1 MTVDKRRSF
10 LLVVVAIVAAVAAA
24 LIMTIDRGSR
34 DAKDDCVVVSNGV
47 AGKPRVLGR
56 GGKTSEKVRRE
67 KPKLSNLKRRAQDD
81 SSAAELDDDM
91 SPEDRKLADA
101 IEKALDD
108 EDLSAACAL
117 AAKAASSTNS
127 DVRESMVN
135 TLGWFG
141 VKALPELTPF
151 LADQDESVRESAMGE
166 WSRALS
172 EIEDDGEKISIVELA
187 MHALADDDMLE
198 DVSSEYIGID
208 EKLAVES
215 LLRVIESGGTE
226 AGIAKAKETYEFVTG
241 EEFTDRADAEK
252 WIAEEYKQSRDE

>member
-1 MTVDKRRSF
+1 MRPFRFAT
-10 LLVVVAIVAAVAAA
+10 VVVIVVAAVAAA
-24 LIMTIDRGSR
+24 LILMVGRGGD
-34 DAKDDCVVVSNGV
+34 DAKEPRGDVSNGI
-47 AGKPRVLGR
+47 AGKPRILG
-56 GGKTSEKVRRE
+56 GGKKSGPAVGRA
-67 KPKLSNLKRRAQDD
+67 KPKLSTARRGAEED
-81 SSAAELDDDM
+81 AAEAEYDDM

-151 LADQDESVRESAMGE
+151 LADSDDGVRESAMGE

-187 MHALADDDMLE
+187 MHALADDDVLE

-241 EEFTDRADAEK
+241 EEFTDRAAAEK
-252 WIAEEYKQSRDE
+252 WIAEEYEPSKDE